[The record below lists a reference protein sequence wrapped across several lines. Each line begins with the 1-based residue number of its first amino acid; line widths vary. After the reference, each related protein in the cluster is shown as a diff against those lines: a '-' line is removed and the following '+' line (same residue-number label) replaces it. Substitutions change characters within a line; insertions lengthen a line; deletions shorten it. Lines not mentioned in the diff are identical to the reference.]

1 MPPAV
6 ISDMRE
12 GGRKENT
19 RLDFGK
25 NERKGERSE
34 NESKTVKKEA
44 RTVEK
49 RGTLVTLG
57 RANVKPENERTKM
70 KIENERT
77 KLKTENEPTKL
88 EIGEK
93 DLDSVVR
100 KIKNKE
106 VERRSGKDA
115 QRSSL
120 EEKESL
126 GGEFSGFN
134 SNRASLSV
142 RSPEARNR
150 QVTENG
156 RDLGRSAGGGRGSR
170 KQEQLLSKI
179 RRGPP
184 MAAPAPTR
192 LKEWRPKGRTIRKAH
207 YDPREVG

>member
-1 MPPAV
+1 M
-6 ISDMRE
+6 
-12 GGRKENT
+12 T
-19 RLDFGK
+19 GK
-25 NERKGERSE
+25 SAR
-34 NESKTVKKEA
+34 EA
-44 RTVEK
+44 RRGETDE
-49 RGTLVTLG
+49 RGTLVALG
-57 RANVKPENERTKM
+57 RANVKPENERTKL
-70 KIENERT
+70 KIENEQI
-77 KLKTENEPTKL
+77 KQK
-88 EIGEK
+88 IGEK

-134 SNRASLSV
+134 SNRASSSA

-156 RDLGRSAGGGRGSR
+156 WDLGRSAGGGRGSR

-179 RRGPP
+179 SRGPP
-184 MAAPAPTR
+184 MVAPAPTR
-192 LKEWRPKGRTIRKAH
+192 VKESRPKGRTIRKAH